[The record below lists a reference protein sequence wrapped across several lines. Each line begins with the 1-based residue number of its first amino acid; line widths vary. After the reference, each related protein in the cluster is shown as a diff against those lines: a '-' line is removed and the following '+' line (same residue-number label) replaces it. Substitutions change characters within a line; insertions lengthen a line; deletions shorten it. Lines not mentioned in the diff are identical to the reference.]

1 MLPHV
6 MRHGTDDS
14 PGRGVQARCRAMEA
28 DGALS
33 ASVLVG
39 FPSADTEY
47 AGAGP
52 GVVLDTGKV
61 QIVVICNRVESRDLA
76 AFSAVGIAPDPALC
90 HAQEPRALARRAEV
104 IGACGGGMRRDRRV
118 HVGLR
123 GARVQEG
130 QAADLPAEC
139 ALTRWAA
146 ACVEPNQFMYDLA
159 SSPGLGRPAMV
170 HRLLQLLNRW
180 CAFFG
185 SRPAARHI
193 RRMTGKAPI
202 EK

>member
-1 MLPHV
+1 MAWGRQPMLPHV

-76 AFSAVGIAPDPALC
+76 AFSAVGIAPETQRCVMLKS
-90 HAQEPRALARRAEV
+90 
-104 IGACGGGMRRDRRV
+104 RV
-118 HVGLR
+118 HWRAGLKSL
-123 GARVQEG
+123 AHAVV
-130 QAADLPAEC
+130 EC
-139 ALTRWAA
+139 AGTGVCTSDYAA
-146 ACVEPNQFMYDLA
+146 L
-159 SSPGLGRPAMV
+159 
-170 HRLLQLLNRW
+170 
-180 CAFFG
+180 G
-185 SRPAARHI
+185 SRKVRQPTCPLNAL
-193 RRMTGKAPI
+193 
-202 EK
+202 